1 MTLKKN
7 EPIQYQIISYI
18 DKNLKKPIRG
28 YSELEEYNKC
38 HRIFHNFRVKD
49 NKPIGIRLTTFGNSI
64 LHRYFDQYK
73 YEDKILLNG
82 KVVMKLDEA
91 MMWPYYLNERKGK
104 VIFYSQEDSAWFKLN
119 GGKLVDF
126 ITII

>member
-1 MTLKKN
+1 
-7 EPIQYQIISYI
+7 
-18 DKNLKKPIRG
+18 
-28 YSELEEYNKC
+28 
-38 HRIFHNFRVKD
+38 
-49 NKPIGIRLTTFGNSI
+49 
-64 LHRYFDQYK
+64 
-73 YEDKILLNG
+73 
-82 KVVMKLDEA
+82 MKLDEA